1 MTLKYPLHRLFFFLF
16 KFYLGGAYLKL
27 FISDLRFTKTKQKIE
42 KIINQVKLNFAPP

>member
-16 KFYLGGAYLKL
+16 KFYLGGAYLKI
-27 FISDLRFTKTKQKIE
+27 ISDYGLPKLNKKIE

>member
-1 MTLKYPLHRLFFFLF
+1 MTLKYPPHRLFFFLF
-16 KFYLGGAYLKL
+16 KFYLGGLKL